1 MLLFGWAELC
11 QRAFL
16 FLRGR
21 VGGGIGLA
29 KTGGV
34 IGMKMMTVDRNR
46 KPKRGLASKLLH
58 EQKGQM
64 LIEVLVAMAILGVVA
79 VAFLSAMVTS
89 YGAVALA
96 DRKTT
101 AESLTRTELE
111 RVKDAPYPIVDYT
124 RISTSSAPP
133 SPPPSGYRVEVTAVY
148 IVPPTYVP
156 GTAAGMAGM
165 QMITVKVVTVRT
177 DGSVIKVV
185 SITNAN
191 KVQG

>member
-1 MLLFGWAELC
+1 
-11 QRAFL
+11 
-16 FLRGR
+16 
-21 VGGGIGLA
+21 
-29 KTGGV
+29 
-34 IGMKMMTVDRNR
+34 MTVDRNR
-46 KPKRGLASKLLH
+46 KPKRGLVSKLLH
-58 EQKGQM
+58 EQKGQL
-64 LIEVLVAMAILGVVA
+64 LIEVLVAVTILGVVA

>member
-1 MLLFGWAELC
+1 M
-11 QRAFL
+11 
-16 FLRGR
+16 
-21 VGGGIGLA
+21 A

-79 VAFLSAMVTS
+79 VAFLSALVTS

-101 AESLTRTELE
+101 AESLTRTEIE
-111 RVKDAPYPIVDYT
+111 RVRNAKYETPMIADYWRT
-124 RISTSSAPP
+124 STSPAPP
-133 SPPPSGYRVEVTAVY
+133 SPPPSGWVVWVHADYIDPTTYAVTVT
-148 IVPPTYVP
+148 P
-156 GTAAGMAGM
+156 AGM
-165 QMITVKVVTVRT
+165 QMITVTVSCE
-177 DGSVIKVV
+177 GKVV
-185 SITNAN
+185 STTKAN
-191 KVQG
+191 KVNR